1 MKKLAVLIPCL
12 ALIWIPALP
21 AQETKTN
28 APARIAAGE
37 AKQHIDSEA
46 TVFGKVSE
54 LHKTE
59 KLVLINFDRRFP
71 NQPFTAVVYANKTN
85 LFSDLEKLKGKTVEV
100 TGRIREYHEQ
110 PQIILLS
117 TNQLNILDAVTEP
130 EKK

>member
-1 MKKLAVLIPCL
+1 MKKLAVLLSCL
-12 ALIWIPALP
+12 ALIWIPALL

-28 APARIAAGE
+28 APARIPAGE

-59 KLVLINFDRRFP
+59 KLVLINFDKRFP
-71 NQPFTAVVYANKTN
+71 YQPFTAVVYANKTN

-100 TGRIREYHEQ
+100 TGRITEYHEQ
-110 PQIILLS
+110 PQIVLLS
-117 TNQLNILDAVTEP
+117 TNQLKIVDAVAEP